1 MINGSASTFGPNPLS
16 QDIGGRTPTIAQ
28 PQLHSTLAPAPS
40 FASNQT
46 PLSSGPSSTASYSS
60 VQSQSFP
67 QNGQPPGPG
76 YVATAP
82 QAQPNGLPASA
93 NILTPFSSTASL
105 SGSSP
110 HRTELSQTSSY
121 NSSPHGS
128 AAPLDPSP
136 QISASPYRGSMALS
150 SPFNA
155 SLSTSSWSPS
165 GNLATQ
171 PQPPQIPQGPTNV
184 HQAQGT
190 NPQQQAYGVFS
201 EQSHKSSPASASSG
215 PYQTK
220 ASKATRVQTLAPAA
234 AARVQDIARRCAIAA
249 KATRTTE
256 RAASNTSRSTGTGSS
271 GSPGDHRRASVSDAS
286 GSASLGPPFSELS
299 PYGSGGSTDM
309 PPPPVPRQG
318 QMGIPSTSFPAQPM
332 NANGK
337 VPMEAQSYATYVP
350 QPPGQFQQTV
360 EPPAQPWSWPP
371 SAPI

>member
-1 MINGSASTFGPNPLS
+1 ML
-16 QDIGGRTPTIAQ
+16 
-28 PQLHSTLAPAPS
+28 STLASAPS
-40 FASNQT
+40 FAPNQT

-67 QNGQPPGPG
+67 QNGQPPG
-76 YVATAP
+76 YVATTP
-82 QAQPNGLPASA
+82 QVQPNGLPASA
-93 NILTPFSSTASL
+93 NIVTPFSSTASL

-121 NSSPHGS
+121 SSSPHS
-128 AAPLDPSP
+128 AAAPLDQSP
-136 QISASPYRGSMALS
+136 QISASPYTGSMALS
-150 SPFNA
+150 SFNA

-171 PQPPQIPQGPTNV
+171 HQPGQIPQGPSNS

-190 NPQQQAYGVFS
+190 VTQQQAYGVFS
-201 EQSHKSSPASASSG
+201 EQSHKSSPVSG

-286 GSASLGPPFSELS
+286 GTVSLVPPFSELS
-299 PYGSGGSTDM
+299 PHGSGSTDM

-318 QMGIPSTSFPAQPM
+318 QMGIPSTSFPAQQM
-332 NANGK
+332 NVNGK
-337 VPMEAQSYATYVP
+337 VPTDAQSYAAFVP
-350 QPPGQFQQTV
+350 KAPGQSQQTLG
-360 EPPAQPWSWPP
+360 PPAQPWSWPP